1 MYLVIAF
8 MGKKD
13 KLVPQ
18 ETIQK
23 TENLY
28 NKLPINYILMVLIR
42 FSVFPSFCFF
52 FIYAAH
58 IVGWRPSIIIRHSK
72 PLASAN
78 DVVYHSDAQN
88 LIGSIKR
95 WQRWNENRNSY
106 IDTLPE
112 KKINIHEIYVK
123 NNKHEVKKSFDVCV
137 AFE

>member
-1 MYLVIAF
+1 MYLVIEF

-52 FIYAAH
+52 FLFTLH
-58 IVGWRPSIIIRHSK
+58 I
-72 PLASAN
+72 L
-78 DVVYHSDAQN
+78 
-88 LIGSIKR
+88 
-95 WQRWNENRNSY
+95 
-106 IDTLPE
+106 
-112 KKINIHEIYVK
+112 
-123 NNKHEVKKSFDVCV
+123 
-137 AFE
+137 